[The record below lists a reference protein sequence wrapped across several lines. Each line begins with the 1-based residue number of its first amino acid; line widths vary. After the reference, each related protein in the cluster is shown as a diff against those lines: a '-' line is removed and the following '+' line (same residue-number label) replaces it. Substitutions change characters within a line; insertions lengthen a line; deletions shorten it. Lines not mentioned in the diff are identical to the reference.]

1 MIVFYLLISVLIL
14 LLVSGAYVFTKAC
27 VRRKEL
33 PWLVKEEI
41 EKTSFG
47 KYYECMLA
55 ADKWLKDHRAQ
66 DVYITS
72 HDGLRLHALWIPAE
86 QAKATMLLVH
96 GYRSTKLLDFGVA
109 FAYYHERGF
118 NILVPDHRTHAESQG
133 RYITFGVKESED
145 ILDWVVFHNHNF
157 GMHPVFL
164 SGLSMG
170 AATVMY
176 LADRQLPENVKGI
189 IADCGFTSP
198 KEILAVVFRKVTR
211 LPAGAVM
218 IATDCFARIFA
229 GFSIYS
235 KDSRRILQ
243 NSKIPVLL
251 IHGTDDDFVPCHMTQ
266 DSFSACTGPKELLL
280 VEGAGHGVSFLVDH
294 ERYSDTVEKFINDC
308 LIDKCQKEDIK
319 VDSIKVKK
327 LHEKAMLPTYG
338 SSEAAG
344 ADLYACLDASVT
356 VLPGDTAWISTGIA
370 LEVPK
375 GYAGLIYARSSL
387 GVKRGLAPANK
398 VGVVDSDYRGEIR
411 VVLLNHGK
419 EPQTI
424 EHGERIAQFV
434 ITPVLTPP
442 YEETNELS
450 DTNRGVGGFGSTGK

>member
-1 MIVFYLLISVLIL
+1 M
-14 LLVSGAYVFTKAC
+14 
-27 VRRKEL
+27 
-33 PWLVKEEI
+33 
-41 EKTSFG
+41 
-47 KYYECMLA
+47 
-55 ADKWLKDHRAQ
+55 
-66 DVYITS
+66 
-72 HDGLRLHALWIPAE
+72 
-86 QAKATMLLVH
+86 
-96 GYRSTKLLDFGVA
+96 
-109 FAYYHERGF
+109 
-118 NILVPDHRTHAESQG
+118 
-133 RYITFGVKESED
+133 
-145 ILDWVVFHNHNF
+145 
-157 GMHPVFL
+157 
-164 SGLSMG
+164 
-170 AATVMY
+170 
-176 LADRQLPENVKGI
+176 
-189 IADCGFTSP
+189 
-198 KEILAVVFRKVTR
+198 
-211 LPAGAVM
+211 
-218 IATDCFARIFA
+218 
-229 GFSIYS
+229 
-235 KDSRRILQ
+235 
-243 NSKIPVLL
+243 
-251 IHGTDDDFVPCHMTQ
+251 
-266 DSFSACTGPKELLL
+266 
-280 VEGAGHGVSFLVDH
+280 
-294 ERYSDTVEKFINDC
+294 
-308 LIDKCQKEDIK
+308 
-319 VDSIKVKK
+319 DSIKVKK